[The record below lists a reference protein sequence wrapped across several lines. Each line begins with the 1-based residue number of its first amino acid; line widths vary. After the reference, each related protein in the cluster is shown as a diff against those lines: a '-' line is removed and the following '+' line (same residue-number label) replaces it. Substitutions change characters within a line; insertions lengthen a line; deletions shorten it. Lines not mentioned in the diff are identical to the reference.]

1 MYLKLAWRNIWRNKR
16 RTWITLA
23 AIGFAVFFSCTMKSS
38 QLGSYARM
46 IDNVTRFYTGYIQVH
61 AKGYW
66 EEKTLDETFEAPE
79 TLQPDISKL
88 QYVEEVAPRLES
100 FALASYLQKTK
111 GALVL
116 GIDPTREDH
125 LTNLAKKLISGAY
138 LEADDK
144 SVLMSEGLAKYLKM
158 SVGDTLVMISQG
170 YRGIN
175 SAAKYPVKGIVK
187 FPAPDLNGQLIYL
200 PLKEAQ
206 WFYGA
211 ENRLTSLAL
220 VIEHADLTDH
230 VISDIS
236 NMINMDEFEVMGW
249 REMLPEL
256 IQQIEVDYIGG
267 QIMAFILYVVI
278 AFGIFGTFLMMANER
293 KYEFGILM
301 AIGMKRFKLQAVV
314 FIETIII
321 AVSGTILGI
330 MLGLPIIVYYYFNP
344 IRFTGEYAEMFEKFG
359 MEPIMP
365 FSMAP
370 EVFTSQAITVL
381 IITSLLALYP
391 LWAIL
396 KLKIG
401 TAIRA

>member
-230 VISDIS
+230 VIGDIS